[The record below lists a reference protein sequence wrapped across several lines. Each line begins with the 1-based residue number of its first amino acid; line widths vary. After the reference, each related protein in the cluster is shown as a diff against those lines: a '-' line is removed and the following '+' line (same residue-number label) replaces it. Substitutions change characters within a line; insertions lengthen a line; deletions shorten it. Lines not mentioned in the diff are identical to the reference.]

1 MLYLLP
7 VCRAVSVDSV
17 DVVQFMLSKSHS
29 QPLHNFS
36 SEDTPLHKA
45 CKKSNHTLAELLL
58 KHSPKLLFQLD
69 GPNKLSPL
77 HVACS
82 RGDHKMVNLIVGCI
96 RDLIQGP
103 SGEFHENNPLSL
115 DFRDRIDRTPLFNAC
130 YYGYESIVEVLVN
143 FQAEFKDCV
152 YMNMNAGVK
161 PTERTPLHAAVR
173 RGNISIVRIL
183 LSNKDTDINREA
195 RPSGKTHKCL
205 IHILQKVLHGRVMPQ
220 DSLDDESVSVSP
232 DTPVSSECPVTPT
245 SWSGSPSVLSTTSS
259 GAIDESLGKFSR
271 PRTPEHHFSTSVA
284 PKSPIERNAFFTMQQ
299 PRRMKAPAMAKKR
312 AVTNAVESDNTTIGV
327 FENHNGRLEVLSK
340 IQEGSN
346 LKSFDQLF
354 ITPLAEACAW
364 GYEEMV
370 KLLLMYGAQ
379 DDSGLACRIAQLV
392 HRFDLQLLILSHH
405 CMLAERRGEQ
415 KKPLELRRSRG
426 LQLNWSGKR
435 IPSVREEW
443 FSEATVFYPRS
454 RSDEDAATETGYE
467 TGSISG
473 MYSLPRSRP
482 ASSLMMVD
490 FTTVRVV
497 HLDHNQL
504 ESVPLSL
511 FCLPNIAEINLA
523 YNKIT
528 KLPEEEPEFS
538 IQALRKEFC
547 GWRCAE
553 LEELNLGHN
562 MLVKVP
568 SCVWVLPSIR
578 KILASHNNLQTLL
591 PDRGREIREE
601 MLSPRLEIID
611 FSHNQLKVLPRFVF
625 EFPALRKAM
634 LHSNVLESLP
644 ETLWNCITLQELIAN
659 NNKLTSLPWCEP
671 EETMIDSRAEAGTGP
686 SNLIR
691 QSERS
696 LMGKVEVR
704 PGFDRNSSFFKR
716 QQSVTLHGI
725 KPLATIQG
733 LAWSNYSAAG
743 TEGCDYSS
751 LYKLILA
758 HNNLNHFPE
767 ALPCLAPNLGELD
780 VSDNTFETIDI
791 HFIPQTMRKFTARRC
806 KIEKFGNV
814 LRKKLH
820 TQVVK
825 NCRHGKTFGLPCQHR
840 SHPRLSNL
848 TTLTLS
854 GNKLQHFQLIQ
865 HPPLEEDSIEDPSA
879 MEAEFCSHVSSLELL
894 YPALEGLDLSS
905 NDLQGQFNPNIGH
918 LSHLKWIWLRKNHE
932 LQRIPMEFA
941 YLKNARQFTEL
952 SMEDLP
958 NLIEP
963 PKEYQSVSLT
973 HLLTYMRSRLKE

>member
-1 MLYLLP
+1 
-7 VCRAVSVDSV
+7 
-17 DVVQFMLSKSHS
+17 MLSKSDS
-29 QPLHNFS
+29 QPLHNLTT
-36 SEDTPLHKA
+36 EDTPLHKA
-45 CKKSNHTLAELLL
+45 CKKSNHSLAQSLLE
-58 KHSPKLLFQLD
+58 HSPKLLFQLD
-69 GPNKLSPL
+69 SHDKLSPL
-77 HVACS
+77 HIACS
-82 RGDHKMVNLIVGCI
+82 RGDLKMVGLIVGCI
-96 RDLIQGP
+96 RDLIQDP
-103 SGEFHENNPLSL
+103 SGEFNENYPLSL

-130 YYGYESIVEVLVN
+130 YYGYESIVEMLVN
-143 FQAEFKDCV
+143 FQAESKNCV
-152 YMNMNAGVK
+152 YMNVNAGVK
-161 PTERTPLHAAVR
+161 QTERTPLHAAVR
-173 RGNISIVRIL
+173 RDNIQIVKIL
-183 LSNKDTDINREA
+183 LSHKDADINKEA

-205 IHILQKVLHGRVMPQ
+205 IRILQKMLHGRVMPQ
-220 DSLDDESVSVSP
+220 DSLDDESVSASP
-232 DTPVSSECPVTPT
+232 DTQLLSSDYPTSPT
-245 SWSGSPSVLSTTSS
+245 SWSGSPSILSTASS
-259 GAIDESLGKFSR
+259 GTIDESLGKYYPSPR
-271 PRTPEHHFSTSVA
+271 RTPDHRFSTSLA
-284 PKSPIERNAFFTMQQ
+284 PKSPTEKNTFFTQQQ
-299 PRRMKAPAMAKKR
+299 PRKMKAPAVAKKR
-312 AVTNAVESDNTTIGV
+312 AVTDAVGSENTTIGV
-327 FENHNGRLEVLSK
+327 FENHNGRLEVLGK
-340 IQEGSN
+340 NQGGGN

-370 KLLLMYGAQ
+370 KVLLMYGAQ
-379 DDSGLACRIAQLV
+379 DDSGLACRITQLL
-392 HRFDLQLLILSHH
+392 HKFDLQLLILSHH

-415 KKPLELRRSRG
+415 RKPLELRRSKG

-454 RSDEDAATETGYE
+454 RNEEDATPETGYD
-467 TGSISG
+467 TGNSSG
-473 MYSLPRSRP
+473 LYSLPRSRHL
-482 ASSLMMVD
+482 ASLTMVD

-511 FCLPNIAEINLA
+511 FCLPNVAEINLA

-528 KLPEEEPEFS
+528 KLPEEEAEFS
-538 IQALRKEFC
+538 IPSAKKEFC
-547 GWRCAE
+547 GWHCAE

-562 MLVKVP
+562 ILVKVP
-568 SCVWVLPSIR
+568 SCIWVLPSIR

-601 MLSPRLEIID
+601 MLSPRLEVID
-611 FSHNQLKVLPRFVF
+611 FSYNQLKVLPRFVF
-625 EFPALRKAM
+625 EFSALRKVV

-659 NNKLTSLPWCEP
+659 DNKLTSLPWCEP

-691 QSERS
+691 QSERA

-704 PGFDRNSSFFKR
+704 PGFDRNQSFFKR

-725 KPLATIQG
+725 KPLATFQG

-758 HNNLNHFPE
+758 RNKLNHFPE

-791 HFIPQTMRKFTARRC
+791 HFIPQTMKKFTARRC
-806 KIEKFGNV
+806 TIEKFGNV

-840 SHPRLSNL
+840 SHPCLSNL

-865 HPPLEEDSIEDPSA
+865 YPPLEEDSTEDPSIT
-879 MEAEFCSHVSSLELL
+879 EAEFCGHASSLELL

-932 LQRIPMEFA
+932 LQGIPMEFA

-952 SMEDLP
+952 SIDDLP